1 VFSIFINR
9 GISMELKDSATLA
22 YSANPQVLVVSV
34 LKDGAMSIL
43 QGLEDLNIISIKK
56 QIIRCGVP
64 VPIGEED
71 DPFYSEANLR
81 ELARRTKEIDEGKAT
96 FVVKTMDEL
105 LAMENK

>member
-1 VFSIFINR
+1 
-9 GISMELKDSATLA
+9 MELKDSATIA
-22 YSANPQVLVVSV
+22 YSADPQVLVVSV
-34 LKDGAMSIL
+34 LKNGAMNIL
-43 QGLEDLNIISIKK
+43 QGLADLNIISIKK
-56 QIIRCGVP
+56 QVVRCGVP

-81 ELARRTKEIDEGKAT
+81 ELARRTKEIDEGKAK